1 MKPRQRSPRKPAPNP
16 QPRLD
21 NPNEPF
27 RLNKYIAH
35 AGHCSRRDADLLIQE
50 GRVQVNG
57 KQVIEMGHKVTL
69 KDTVTVNGERLVLE
83 PHIYILLNKGRN
95 TISTTRDEK
104 GRHTVLDA
112 IEEATGYRVYPVGRL
127 DRNTTGILLLTND
140 GDLANKLMHPSHKV
154 KKTYEAVSSRMLS
167 DEELQQLRLG
177 VKLEDGMAKAISV
190 KRSTKEPLGVVL
202 TVQEGR
208 NHLIRRMI
216 AHFGAEVLQL
226 KRTRYG
232 GLTSHELRI
241 GRWRYLRDDE
251 VEELKRLTGSGVG
264 KSLSKPPAERTRK
277 SKPNPKQTA
286 ESAWKPK
293 PNSTVERKSSPK
305 SLRGQKS
312 ASSEPKM
319 NSNKRSS
326 KRTRK

>member
-1 MKPRQRSPRKPAPNP
+1 MKHRQKGSHKPSPNP

-35 AGHCSRRDADLLIQE
+35 AGHCSRRDADLIIQE

-57 KQVIEMGHKVTL
+57 QQITEMGHKVTL
-69 KDTVTVNGERLVLE
+69 KDIVTVNGERLELE

-95 TISTTRDEK
+95 TISTTQDER

-154 KKTYEAVSSRMLS
+154 KKTYEAVCSRVLT

-177 VKLEDGMAKAISV
+177 VKLEDGMAKALSV
-190 KRSTKEPLGVVL
+190 KRATHDPLGVVL

-208 NHLIRRMI
+208 NHLIRRMV
-216 AHFGAEVLQL
+216 AYFGAEVLQL

-232 GLTSHELRI
+232 GLTSHELRM

-251 VEELKRLTGSGVG
+251 VQELKRLTGSVMEKPTRPSSVNE
-264 KSLSKPPAERTRK
+264 KSARPSSLKEKPARPSQKPPKKTQ
-277 SKPNPKQTA
+277 SI
-286 ESAWKPK
+286 
-293 PNSTVERKSSPK
+293 SSPK
-305 SLRGQKS
+305 P
-312 ASSEPKM
+312 SSTRI
-319 NSNKRSS
+319 SDKRSS
-326 KRTRK
+326 KRKSR